1 MDSKVDNQNTIRYR
15 KRQKMEQ
22 LKRNSIIAWIPILGM
37 FTASFKLAYVP
48 EKNGVFWAIY
58 QIATLYI
65 ILLILS
71 FKFQV

>member
-1 MDSKVDNQNTIRYR
+1 
-15 KRQKMEQ
+15 MEQ